1 MLKSTNSIFYSC
13 FYFWHKQL
21 TFRYFLNS
29 CGSLDIYCG
38 VVTVYFLYRFFIVS
52 FVFELEPSYI
62 SNFLIITLISD
73 TSMYGVIFIDVT
85 SKAFCLF
92 IWVQLSLYCTESKLF
107 HEGFL
112 LKIWRNPLDMYDPK
126 ICSCL
131 KKKYKM
137 LVGTC
142 LCRKE
147 VFFKWWQKN

>member
-1 MLKSTNSIFYSC
+1 MLKSTSSIFYFC

-29 CGSLDIYCG
+29 YGSLDIYCG
-38 VVTVYFLYRFFIVS
+38 AVTVYFLYRFFIVS

-73 TSMYGVIFIDVT
+73 TSMYGVIFIDET

-92 IWVQLSLYCTESKLF
+92 MWVQLSLYFTESKLF

-112 LKIWRNPLDMYDPK
+112 LKIWPNPLDMYDPK

-147 VFFKWWQKN
+147 VFFKWW